1 MTPAE
6 KARASDIIAKATPGE
21 WHFENV
27 NWIGPTL
34 FSVYASDQPNLRG
47 TEIFSNISPDAKG
60 YDNMEFVTA
69 ARSLLPKAMAQIDAL
84 EQDIQSGKTQTAA
97 NFMTA
102 ADIAQAKK
110 LLANATG
117 GTWSWEDD
125 SRLGDSIRTVYA
137 GRDPG
142 MHGLNLFGR
151 MYAAND
157 ADLDFMTASRSL
169 LPEAIAHIETL
180 EAALKLNRAPASPKK
195 YNGGMKP

>member
-6 KARASDIIAKATPGE
+6 KARATDLSAKATPGE

-34 FSVYASDQPNLRG
+34 FSVYASDKPNERG
-47 TEIFSNISPDAKG
+47 TEIFSNISPDSKG

-69 ARSLLPKAMAQIDAL
+69 ARNLLPKAMAQIEAL
-84 EQDIQSGKTQTAA
+84 EQDIKSGKSGTTA

-102 ADIAQAKK
+102 ADIAQAKA

-117 GTWSWEDD
+117 GKWSWEDD
-125 SRLGDSIRTVYA
+125 SRIGKGIRTVYA
-137 GRDPG
+137 GREPM

-157 ADLDFMTASRSL
+157 ADLDFMVESRNL
-169 LPEAIAHIETL
+169 LPKAIALVETL
-180 EAALKLNRAPASPKK
+180 EAEMSRNRTSTPKK
-195 YNGGMKP
+195 YNGGLKP